1 MLKKLKIKNFQ
12 KHKEKQLQFTK
23 GINVIIGES
32 DQGKSAI
39 IRALYLLLENLPRG
53 ADKIFHK
60 HNAKQ
65 PMEIIAEDFQGN
77 IIRRK
82 KKKYYLNEELYKAF
96 NKEVPVNIRELF
108 PLKTVNWHKQL
119 DGHFL
124 ILNTSGNA
132 AKQLGV
138 STGLEEQ
145 EELVKEIKTRLSDNK
160 SELKRL
166 QENNYDNQ
174 RKIKEL
180 RPVVGLLLQVRNI
193 QEKQKVLDNVQEQS
207 EEIQIIINKIKQLNK
222 QKSKY
227 DIEQYL
233 SYIKETLQYIKTFEE
248 NEQQQQNLVDILD
261 KLKDTEN
268 IPAKTLE
275 TYINETKQ
283 ILKLLPALNEQ
294 VVAFNTIQQTLE
306 TSKNL
311 ISNLKKVK
319 KELEEKE
326 KEKNTIVKEIG
337 LCGECPLL

>member
-1 MLKKLKIKNFQ
+1 MLKKLKVKNFQ

-60 HNAKQ
+60 HKTKE
-65 PMEIIAEDFQGN
+65 PMEIILEDFQGN
-77 IIRRK
+77 IIKRK
-82 KKKYYLNEELYKAF
+82 KKKYYLNGELYKAF
-96 NKEVPVNIRELF
+96 NKEVPITIRELF
-108 PLKTVNWHKQL
+108 PLKIVNWHKQL

-145 EELVKEIKTRLSDNK
+145 EELVKEIKTRLSDKK

-174 RKIKEL
+174 KKIKEL
-180 RPVVGLLLQVRNI
+180 RPVVGLLLQTRSI
-193 QEKQKVLDNVQEQS
+193 QEKQKVLDSIQEQL
-207 EEIQIIINKIKQLNK
+207 EELQNYSNKIKQLDK
-222 QKSKY
+222 QKGKY

-233 SYIKETLQYIKTFEE
+233 SSINETLQYLKTFEE
-248 NEQQQQNLVDILD
+248 NEQQQQNLVDILT

-283 ILKLLPALNEQ
+283 ILKLLPALDEQ
-294 VVAFNTIQQTLE
+294 VTAYNTIQQSLE
-306 TSKNL
+306 TLKNL
-311 ISNLKKVK
+311 INSLKKTN
-319 KELEEKE
+319 KEIEEKE
-326 KEKNTIVKEIG
+326 KEKTTIVKEIG